1 MIAARHRHRLTFL
14 VALTRLRHL
23 VSTCTGRYKEQLPF
37 LSSMRKGGTARSK
50 PLDSSSRR
58 SRTSLFNRCFRQVT
72 VIAKETLF
80 LKALLV
86 FEHECLHSTTRSP
99 VHPRQFCSHTKTL
112 NSCLCQG
119 CYLISSHF
127 PSQHILSFLKKYTP
141 HYETLTRQAPPNDR
155 YALSRLH
162 AAHVF
167 GFLNGRHRWQRRQ
180 LHKCH

>member
-119 CYLISSHF
+119 CYFIFF
-127 PSQHILSFLKKYTP
+127 PFSFPTYTVVPKEIHPALRNAFETGTSQRSICIK
-141 HYETLTRQAPPNDR
+141 PPSCR
-155 YALSRLH
+155 PCLP
-162 AAHVF
+162 
-167 GFLNGRHRWQRRQ
+167 
-180 LHKCH
+180 